1 MTATCWNIVKVLA
14 DSVCASIMDLPLD
27 PVDIHGDHGESVCTL
42 KFTSLN
48 TRSTVLTSRR
58 GVGDGEFVHVSLDVG
73 QHGQLIQQYLVEVLA
88 DAQQLCCAEAVELVA
103 LAELLPRHEVVQR
116 DPELAL
122 QLRHLQQVDGR
133 HLAPLVVDH
142 LLPLLCFGISPA
154 CRHSK

>member
-1 MTATCWNIVKVLA
+1 MTTTCWNIVKVLA

-27 PVDIHGDHGESVCTL
+27 PVDTHGESVSTL
-42 KFTSLN
+42 KFTTLN
-48 TRSTVLTSRR
+48 TCATVLTSRR

-73 QHGQLIQQYLVEVLA
+73 QHGQLVQQYLVEVLA